1 MSEVTCVITSGCC
14 MPCTHAQASFC
25 CSVEPP
31 APRSMVSPPSGAIT
45 VWPALFVGMGT
56 MPNWSLYFQP
66 FWLSSGKIHGPLTI
80 IAACPC
86 MNCWVRSGSWPQF
99 STDFEAEPSLTM
111 LTHSCRADWTG
122 GRVHLGQAGPV
133 APEER
138 LELPGRLLVSGGV
151 EGHPVHR
158 RLGQLLGV

>member
-1 MSEVTCVITSGCC
+1 
-14 MPCTHAQASFC
+14 
-25 CSVEPP
+25 
-31 APRSMVSPPSGAIT
+31 
-45 VWPALFVGMGT
+45 
-56 MPNWSLYFQP
+56 
-66 FWLSSGKIHGPLTI
+66 
-80 IAACPC
+80 

-158 RLGQLLGV
+158 RLGQLLGVGGQLVPGRGRLEAGRGEHRLVVEQAHRVRADRVAVLLALVGALADRAGVVAAGGEAGQVVERAELAGG